1 MVNCGRGR
9 DRRVMWGH
17 LLQGVAQ
24 DVHGG
29 GIVCLLL
36 DNLWVWLSDGRQR
49 AALKQQVMCLH
60 PRLEKHKLQ
69 GWKSLGDV

>member
-1 MVNCGRGR
+1 MNWDGGR
-9 DRRVMWGH
+9 DGRVMWGH

-36 DNLWVWLSDGRQR
+36 DNLWVCLSDGRQR
-49 AALKQQVMCLH
+49 AALKQQVKCLH
-60 PRLEKHKLQ
+60 PQLEKHKLQ
-69 GWKSLGDV
+69 GWKSLKDV